1 MAVTAGVTPGLTGY
15 QLHLPTFEGPL
26 DVLLRLIERN
36 QLAITEVS
44 LVAVT
49 DQFLAYVASIPE
61 VPPDVLADF
70 ATMATRLL
78 VLKSRS
84 LLPAPPAS
92 PELDG
97 TEDLTAQL
105 AAYQAVKSAADHL
118 RQREHAGWRAFARD
132 VPLADDIPIQEQVA
146 PVPLAALPRALRR
159 CLARGRPEPVT
170 YTQKP
175 VITLATMIRR
185 LLDRVGAGRTRF
197 SAMVGA
203 RPTRAEYVVGFIALL
218 SLVHRRVI
226 EASQPSL
233 FGEIEVERIEAVPE
247 AADD

>member
-1 MAVTAGVTPGLTGY
+1 MAETASATPGLAGY

-49 DQFLAYVASIPE
+49 DQFLAYVASLQE
-61 VPPDVLADF
+61 VPPEVLADF
-70 ATMATRLL
+70 ATVATRLL

-84 LLPAPPAS
+84 LLPAPPEQAE
-92 PELDG
+92 PDEA
-97 TEDLTAQL
+97 EDLTAQL
-105 AAYQAVKSAADHL
+105 VAYQAVKSAADHL
-118 RQREHAGWRAFARD
+118 RQRERAGWRAFARD
-132 VPLADDIPIQEQVA
+132 VPLLDDVPIHEQVA
-146 PVPLAALPRALRR
+146 PVPLPALLRAFRR

-170 YTQKP
+170 YNQSP
-175 VITLATMIRR
+175 VITLAMMVRR
-185 LLDRVGAGRTRF
+185 LLGRIGAGRTRF
-197 SAMVGA
+197 SSIVGET
-203 RPTRAEYVVGFIALL
+203 PTRTEYVVGFIALL

-233 FGEIEVERIEAVPE
+233 FGEIEVERIEPLAE